1 MCGIAGIY
9 RIGKRPIRSWQLQM
23 LATKLQNRGEDA
35 TGFALMDP
43 SGHIKVFKNND
54 PAWRLCASKDFEDF
68 CRKNLNAE
76 TQIALIHTRKWTV
89 GSPVH
94 NENNHPIVDG
104 AGCIIHNGMVGN
116 DDVLFNANKDKLKRS
131 CQTDSDIFRA
141 ILDHH
146 GCIDKELI
154 EDMGAVNGTAAVAA
168 IHPNS
173 PGKLLLLR
181 DSNPLV
187 IGATPDTIMFASTKE
202 AIHAALKPWVKMH
215 NIDMQVHAPNLSFV
229 PMPNEAGWI
238 IGPKGLEDF
247 GEFRCNGSRRQGNLK
262 YSTSTNYFERKN
274 RAEIEAALE
283 TSKKKTGTALTPTSS
298 VPTKVSTTSEAS
310 SRLLTSKADPTEMP
324 DWVICPNAECGFHV
338 QLAEDQKGLDS
349 LSLLLCGNCNANLH
363 GAVVTII
370 N

>member
-1 MCGIAGIY
+1 
-9 RIGKRPIRSWQLQM
+9 M

-43 SGHIKVFKNND
+43 LGHIKVFKNND

-68 CRKNLNAE
+68 CRKNLTAD

-116 DDVLFNANKDKLKRS
+116 DEVLFAANKDKLKRS

-146 GCIDKELI
+146 GRIDKELI
-154 EDMGAVNGTAAVAA
+154 GDMSAINGTAAVAA

-238 IGPKGLEDF
+238 IGPKGLEAF

-262 YSTSTNYFERKN
+262 YSTSTNFFDRKK
-274 RAEIEAALE
+274 RAEIEAE
-283 TSKKKTGTALTPTSS
+283 SEGKKKTWMPLATRISS
-298 VPTKVSTTSEAS
+298 DPTKASTTSEDSAK
-310 SRLLTSKADPTEMP
+310 RLLSTKADPSEMP

-349 LSLLLCGNCNANLH
+349 LSLMLCGNCNANLH

-370 N
+370 H